1 MAFRDMKMKVL
12 LLMPEM
18 IQDHKDWEGAKVA
31 VLNNC
36 AEYEPYLRAA
46 SLDGALVRFA
56 SADIMYNVN
65 YTRRD
70 LRQSLLKAFL
80 EASEE

>member
-31 VLNNC
+31 VLNNY

-46 SLDGALVRFA
+46 SLDTPDFPPQRGNLNAE
-56 SADIMYNVN
+56 I
-65 YTRRD
+65 
-70 LRQSLLKAFL
+70 
-80 EASEE
+80 